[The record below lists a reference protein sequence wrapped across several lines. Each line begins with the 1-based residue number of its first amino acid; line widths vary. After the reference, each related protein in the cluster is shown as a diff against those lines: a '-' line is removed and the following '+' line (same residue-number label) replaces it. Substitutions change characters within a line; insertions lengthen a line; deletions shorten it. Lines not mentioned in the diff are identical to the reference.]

1 MDAHRGHEQ
10 KRGRSADASSASS
23 FEPIRADEASALRG
37 LAHAKKP
44 VLVLRLGAPSR
55 PHERQ
60 EVRKISLASDAAA
73 PVRHAGAPPLW
84 ITAKTSLASCERLEG
99 IAWLALA
106 LSSAAVLVWSL
117 LSALAR

>member
-1 MDAHRGHEQ
+1 MQTNCSTAPGEPRPQTLDAHRGHEQ

-37 LAHAKKP
+37 LAHAP
-44 VLVLRLGAPSR
+44 
-55 PHERQ
+55 
-60 EVRKISLASDAAA
+60 AA
-73 PVRHAGAPPLW
+73 VRHAPPLW

>member
-1 MDAHRGHEQ
+1 MQTNCSTALGEPRLQTLDAHRGHEQ

-44 VLVLRLGAPSR
+44 V
-55 PHERQ
+55 
-60 EVRKISLASDAAA
+60 
-73 PVRHAGAPPLW
+73 RHAGALPLW

-106 LSSAAVLVWSL
+106 LSSAAVLIWSL